1 VRFLPPRVYGRRP
14 PGQAHLPGGY
24 FWGRTSWN
32 AAHPKVAEK
41 ALQQIAS
48 EARPAPAASATRIQT
63 LIARPS
69 PKLDRMGAMIAW
81 WAEGRYEVVW
91 SCRTTAPASYAIH
104 RRAWRDLL
112 RSPHPSSLRAFDPE
126 APRILDYRPGTE
138 SRPLRVAAPHK
149 DASALCQ
156 GKDRH
161 CGDDGVR
168 RGWQRPLR
176 WDCIAPG
183 AVSGPFGA
191 AKQCAPV
198 ALAAANTPAVR
209 QLPERCACGLRQPLG
224 ARHHVH
230 EK

>member
-1 VRFLPPRVYGRRP
+1 LERRTPEGREKSPTSDRKRSETRARRERHPDPNAHGTTLPKARPDGGHDSLVGGRALRSRLELQDDGSGILRNPPARVEGSSPESTSIELACFRSRGAEKTQLPPRYR
-14 PGQAHLPGGY
+14 
-24 FWGRTSWN
+24 
-32 AAHPKVAEK
+32 E
-41 ALQQIAS
+41 
-48 EARPAPAASATRIQT
+48 PAPTCCGAAQRCA
-63 LIARPS
+63 
-69 PKLDRMGAMIAW
+69 G
-81 WAEGRYEVVW
+81 
-91 SCRTTAPASYAIH
+91 
-104 RRAWRDLL
+104 L
-112 RSPHPSSLRAFDPE
+112 R
-126 APRILDYRPGTE
+126 
-138 SRPLRVAAPHK
+138 
-149 DASALCQ
+149 Q

-161 CGDDGVR
+161 RGDDGVR